1 MAVSVVDHSF
11 PQTKSAR
18 LFPDKAH
25 MGRSGV
31 RVRVIVSRVV
41 FWAFFEVALL
51 MTLDPHVGHT
61 KLPYFYALS

>member
-41 FWAFFEVALL
+41 FWAFFEIALL
-51 MTLDPHVGHT
+51 TTLGPHVGHT